1 MREMTLEEM
10 AMVTGGATYGGQEII
25 NQSISEIVVTARPM
39 TSSNWGSMADILG
52 YGAAITGA
60 PAGILIFGPELLALA
75 GIAVVS
81 AEAAALLVPGAT
93 ATAVTSG
100 VLGAGSLGASVM
112 AHAGERNAGG
122 PGSRK

>member
-1 MREMTLEEM
+1 
-10 AMVTGGATYGGQEII
+10 
-25 NQSISEIVVTARPM
+25 
-39 TSSNWGSMADILG
+39 
-52 YGAAITGA
+52 
-60 PAGILIFGPELLALA
+60 
-75 GIAVVS
+75 VS
-81 AEAAALLVPGAT
+81 AEATALLVPGAT